1 MAIQEVRWDQRMVE
15 EVKAW
20 LGTEFP
26 GVSLAATPV
35 ADATEGF
42 LSYGGA
48 AILLDSR
55 DGDADTRSS
64 GWKMAHQYDI
74 IPGSAVAAALQATDG
89 RRLLV
94 VSYYAKCGRG
104 NVDVGCRARQ
114 MEHINARVAQI
125 KAEWGEDVIVM
136 GDYNLL
142 IGERDRSPDYRA
154 PPQVP
159 ADIWRLLRHVQLAGT
174 RARLAC
180 AAPHRHGCTGRH
192 EMELSSWE

>member
-1 MAIQEVRWDQRMVE
+1 MVE